1 MYPEIIPMCTRLSRS
16 PFRFYANI
24 TNIIPHSLQ
33 KKKEDLLFIFLFSYM
48 EICRL
53 LPILKTRL

>member
-33 KKKEDLLFIFLFSYM
+33 KKGRFIVYFSV
-48 EICRL
+48 
-53 LPILKTRL
+53 

>member
-24 TNIIPHSLQ
+24 TNIISHSLE
-33 KKKEDLLFIFLFSYM
+33 KNEARFIVYFSV
-48 EICRL
+48 
-53 LPILKTRL
+53 